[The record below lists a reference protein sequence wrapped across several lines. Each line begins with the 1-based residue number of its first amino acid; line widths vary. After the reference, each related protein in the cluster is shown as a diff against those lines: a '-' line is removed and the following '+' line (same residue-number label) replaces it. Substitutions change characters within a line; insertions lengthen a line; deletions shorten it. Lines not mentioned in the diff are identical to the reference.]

1 MRLGSVLLA
10 ISDCYGVFCFCYRP
24 IDRISLRRP
33 VQEIPTLGDF
43 GIFGIG
49 LESFHQRRLARK
61 MKLMEICSMTR
72 IKCSLLSIMMFQM
85 TAIVTPAF
93 PQGVTQDSG
102 ACASSGPRAD
112 LETESA
118 SSPPQRVIAA
128 NRGTA
133 DALASVS
140 SGRPWTPGNET
151 ATRPWSAPAG
161 HHQPRAI
168 DVLTSDSSFEQIFE
182 AEDARVDRIVRNICR
197 GC

>member
-1 MRLGSVLLA
+1 
-10 ISDCYGVFCFCYRP
+10 
-24 IDRISLRRP
+24 
-33 VQEIPTLGDF
+33 
-43 GIFGIG
+43 
-49 LESFHQRRLARK
+49 
-61 MKLMEICSMTR
+61 MKLMEICAMTK
-72 IKCSLLSIMMFQM
+72 IKLSLLSIMMFQI

-93 PQGVTQDSG
+93 PQGVSQDLG
-102 ACASSGPRAD
+102 ACASSGPKAD

-118 SSPPQRVIAA
+118 PSPLRKVIVV
-128 NRGTA
+128 NRGKA
-133 DALASVS
+133 DALATDS

-182 AEDARVDRIVRNICR
+182 EEDARVDRIVRNICR

>member
-1 MRLGSVLLA
+1 
-10 ISDCYGVFCFCYRP
+10 
-24 IDRISLRRP
+24 
-33 VQEIPTLGDF
+33 
-43 GIFGIG
+43 
-49 LESFHQRRLARK
+49 
-61 MKLMEICSMTR
+61 MTK
-72 IKCSLLSIMMFQM
+72 IKFSLLSIMMFQI

-93 PQGVTQDSG
+93 PQEVTQDLQ
-102 ACASSGPRAD
+102 ACASSGPKAD
-112 LETESA
+112 LETESP
-118 SSPPQRVIAA
+118 SPPQKVIVA

-140 SGRPWTPGNET
+140 SGHPWTPGNET

>member
-1 MRLGSVLLA
+1 
-10 ISDCYGVFCFCYRP
+10 
-24 IDRISLRRP
+24 
-33 VQEIPTLGDF
+33 
-43 GIFGIG
+43 
-49 LESFHQRRLARK
+49 
-61 MKLMEICSMTR
+61 MKLMEICAMTK
-72 IKCSLLSIMMFQM
+72 IKLSLLSIMMFQI

-93 PQGVTQDSG
+93 PQGVSQDLG
-102 ACASSGPRAD
+102 ACASSGSKAG

-118 SSPPQRVIAA
+118 PSPLRKVIVV
-128 NRGTA
+128 NRGKA
-133 DALASVS
+133 DALATDS

-182 AEDARVDRIVRNICR
+182 EEDARVDRIVRNICR

>member
-1 MRLGSVLLA
+1 
-10 ISDCYGVFCFCYRP
+10 
-24 IDRISLRRP
+24 
-33 VQEIPTLGDF
+33 
-43 GIFGIG
+43 
-49 LESFHQRRLARK
+49 
-61 MKLMEICSMTR
+61 MKLMEISSMTK
-72 IKCSLLSIMMFQM
+72 IKFSLLGIMMFQI

-102 ACASSGPRAD
+102 ACASSGPKAD
-112 LETESA
+112 LETES
-118 SSPPQRVIAA
+118 SPPRRVIVV

-133 DALASVS
+133 DAVASVS

-182 AEDARVDRIVRNICR
+182 DEDARVDRIVRNICR